1 MQSAPTFQPAASAPA
16 SAPARAAAQP
26 GRRVTD
32 APTRMFHAL
41 FALSFT
47 GAYLTADAEPWR
59 ALHVTLGYTLAGLL
73 VFRVLYGLFGPR
85 QAGLGQ
91 LWRKAGNAP
100 AWLRGLA
107 QAARS
112 RSLQGINWGQGQYL
126 LMVGAV
132 VGLLLLALPLTL
144 SGWGAYNE
152 WGAFLGDDALAEVHE
167 FIANAALALVLGHLA
182 AIVGLSLLRRKN
194 QALPMLSGRVA
205 GPGPDLVKN
214 NRAGLA
220 VALLLAV
227 LAFGAWQWQQYPSG
241 LVPTPAGAGVQSDRE
256 HGDD

>member
-1 MQSAPTFQPAASAPA
+1 MHSAPAFQPAATAPGRTA
-16 SAPARAAAQP
+16 ARP

-41 FALSFT
+41 FALSFV
-47 GAYLTADAEPWR
+47 GAYLTAEAEPWR

-73 VFRVLYGLFGPR
+73 AWRVLYGLFGPR
-85 QAGLGQ
+85 HASLGT
-91 LWRKAGNAP
+91 LWRKAGSAP

-112 RSLQGINWGQGQYL
+112 RSLQGINGGQGQYL
-126 LMVGAV
+126 AMVGAV
-132 VGLLLLALPLTL
+132 LALLLLALPLTL
-144 SGWGAYNE
+144 SGWGVYNE
-152 WGAFLGDDALAEVHE
+152 WGNSLGEEVLAGVHE
-167 FIANAALALVLGHLA
+167 FIANAFLAVVLGHIA

-214 NRAGLA
+214 NRSGLA
-220 VALLLAV
+220 LALLLAV
-227 LAFGAWQWQQYPSG
+227 LAFGAWQWQQYPGG
-241 LVPTPAGAGVQSDRE
+241 LIPPQAWSSANSVQERT
-256 HGDD
+256 DD